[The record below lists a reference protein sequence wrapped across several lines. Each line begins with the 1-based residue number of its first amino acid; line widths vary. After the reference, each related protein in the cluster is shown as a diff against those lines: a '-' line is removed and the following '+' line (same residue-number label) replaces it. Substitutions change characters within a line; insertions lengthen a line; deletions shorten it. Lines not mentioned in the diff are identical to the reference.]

1 MRKFRKISTMALAAA
16 FSMSLFLSGSVSA
29 EMASTLDE
37 SKKVEKI
44 EVGTSP
50 DKTAYV
56 SGEEFSLE
64 GGSIVVT
71 YDDGTTAELPMTADC
86 FSVKEPGMKSSGTK
100 TVTIKCD
107 KKSARFTVEVA
118 DSNFAVTYD
127 QNYEGAPEAETV
139 EVVKGQKAENTVPE
153 REGYEFVGWY
163 TDPDFT
169 RAYDFEAEITGN
181 VSLYALWK
189 KTGAEYVDV
198 TFDYGY
204 YGKELSSYSYPTES
218 GTGVAKPVNDP
229 VREGYTFAGWV
240 DEAGNAY
247 DFDAAVTA
255 PVTVTASWDKAVSGV
270 QTYVFEA
277 EDTNLSGKT
286 GPAISGTANEIGMIV
301 TSEGLGASN
310 DRSVGYLYQYG
321 NSLEFYIAADEDL
334 TDVTLSISLSA
345 EMEDLTLTPDTFGM
359 YLNDEKL
366 MYDTIEITD
375 VPAFD
380 AASYVAESVPF
391 QYYLIGENLT
401 LKKGANLV
409 KLVTENNDAYT
420 GTTMVAHAPLVDALK
435 VETEGVVI
443 WDENFGV
450 PALDNYQH

>member
-1 MRKFRKISTMALAAA
+1 MRKFRKVSGMVFAAA
-16 FSMSLFLSGSVSA
+16 FAMSLFASGSVSA
-29 EMASTLDE
+29 ELVSSLDE
-37 SKKVEKI
+37 SKKVDKI

-64 GGSIVVT
+64 GGSIIVT
-71 YDDGTTAELPMTADC
+71 YDDGTTAELPMDADC

-100 TVTIKCD
+100 TVTIKCN

-127 QNYEGAPEAETV
+127 QNYEGAPEAEIM
-139 EVVKGQKAENTVPE
+139 EVVKGQKAENIVPE

-163 TDPDFT
+163 INPDFT
-169 RAYDFEAEITGN
+169 EAYDFEKDITEN

-204 YGKELSSYSYPTES
+204 YGTKLKQYSYPAES
-218 GTGVAKPVNDP
+218 GAGIARPVNDP

-240 DEAGNAY
+240 DDAGNEY
-247 DFDAAVTA
+247 DFNAAVTG
-255 PVTVTASWDKAVSGV
+255 PVTITASWEKAVSGV
-270 QTYVFEA
+270 QTYIFEA

-301 TSEGLGASN
+301 VSEGLGASN

-321 NSLEFYIAADEDL
+321 NSLEFYIAADEEL
-334 TDVTLSISLSA
+334 NDVTLSVSLSA
-345 EMEDLTLTPDTFGM
+345 EMEDLTLSPDTYGI

-366 MYDTIEITD
+366 LYETIEITD

-380 AASYVAESVPF
+380 AAAYVAESVPF
-391 QYYLIGENLT
+391 QYYLLGENLT
-401 LKKGANLV
+401 LKKGANVV

-420 GTTMVAHAPLVDALK
+420 GTTMVAHAPLVDAIK
-435 VETEGVVI
+435 IETEGVVT
-443 WDENFGV
+443 WDENYGV
-450 PALDNYQH
+450 PALENYQH

>member
-1 MRKFRKISTMALAAA
+1 MRKIKKVSGMVLAVA
-16 FSMSLFLSGSVSA
+16 FSMSLFMSGSVSA
-29 EMASTLDE
+29 EFATSLDE
-37 SKKVEKI
+37 GKKVEKI

-64 GGSIVVT
+64 GGSIIVT
-71 YDDGTTAELPMTADC
+71 YDDGTTAELSMTADC
-86 FSVKEPGMKSSGTK
+86 FKVKEPGMKSSGTK
-100 TVTIKCD
+100 TVTIKCN
-107 KKSARFTVEVA
+107 KKSTRFTVEVA

-127 QNYEGAPEAETV
+127 ANYEGAPEAEIV
-139 EVVKGQKAENTVPE
+139 EIVKGQKAESIVPE
-153 REGYEFVGWY
+153 REGYEFLGWY
-163 TDPDFT
+163 IDPDFT
-169 RAYDFEAEITGN
+169 QVYDFGQDITDN

-204 YGKELSSYSYPTES
+204 YGAKLSQYSYPTES
-218 GTGVAKPVNDP
+218 GAGVVRPQADP
-229 VREGYTFAGWV
+229 VRDGYTFAGWV
-240 DEAGNAY
+240 DEAGNEY
-247 DFDAAVTA
+247 DFSAAVTA
-255 PVTVTASWDKAVSGV
+255 PVTITAAWEKAVSGV

-301 TSEGLGASN
+301 LSEGYGASN

-321 NSLEFYIAADEDL
+321 NSLEFYVAADEDL
-334 TDVTLSISLSA
+334 SDVTLSVSLSA
-345 EMEDLTLTPDTFGM
+345 EMEDLTLTPDTYGM
-359 YLNDEKL
+359 YLNGEKL
-366 MYDTIEITD
+366 QYETIEIKD

-391 QYYLIGENLT
+391 QYYLLGENLT
-401 LKKGANLV
+401 LNKGANV
-409 KLVTENNDAYT
+409 IKLVTENNDAYT
-420 GTTMVAHAPLVDALK
+420 GTTMVAHAPLVDAVK
-435 VETEGVVI
+435 IETEGVVT
-443 WDENFGV
+443 WDENYDV

>member
-29 EMASTLDE
+29 EMASALDE

-64 GGSIVVT
+64 GGSIIVT

-118 DSNFAVTYD
+118 DSNFAVIYD
-127 QNYEGAPEAETV
+127 QNYEGAPEADTV

-163 TDPDFT
+163 TDADFT
-169 RAYDFEAEITGN
+169 RAYDFEAEITEN

-218 GTGVAKPVNDP
+218 GAGVAKPVNDP

-255 PVTVTASWDKAVSGV
+255 PVTVTASWEKAVSGV

-286 GPAISGTANEIGMIV
+286 GPAISGSANEIGMIV
-301 TSEGLGASN
+301 VSEGLGASN

-380 AASYVAESVPF
+380 AMSYVAESVPF

-409 KLVTENNDAYT
+409 KLLTENNDAYT

-450 PALDNYQH
+450 PALENYQH